1 MKDPGWWVCA
11 LAVLTGCAYAPPPA
25 ENPSAPPVAPAGV
38 APPQA
43 ADISEARALELAQSK
58 CATEG
63 KHAVARRV
71 DDVTVYDCVAPG
83 QSGNNTQPPP
93 QP

>member
-1 MKDPGWWVCA
+1 VKEPGWFVCVLVV
-11 LAVLTGCAYAPPPA
+11 LAGCAYAPPPV
-25 ENPSAPPVAPAGV
+25 ENPSAPPAGPAGV
-38 APPQA
+38 PPPEA
-43 ADISEARALELAQSK
+43 AQISEAHALELAQSK

-83 QSGNNTQPPP
+83 QSGNNTQPSP